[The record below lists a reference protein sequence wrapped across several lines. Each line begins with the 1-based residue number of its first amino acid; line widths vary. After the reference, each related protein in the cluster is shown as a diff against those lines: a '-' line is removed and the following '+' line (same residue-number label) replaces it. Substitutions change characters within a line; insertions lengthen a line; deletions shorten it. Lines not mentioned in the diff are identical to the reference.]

1 MQKRGV
7 LPRQSF
13 PSKWLSLQFLGLG
26 VDSLGDD
33 RTLVLGVCVGLRV
46 SLLGVSSA
54 LDIPWGSN
62 SLLSE
67 SMKVYCKCV
76 CLFVHTCM
84 YVFERMKL
92 FRQVRELQH
101 QLVHHYFLDSLQSTH
116 KLRVKM
122 KAVGVGLYDLLSYE
136 YYYIVSGK
144 HLSLLKWPPSNF
156 DSFVVFRGCPCN
168 HPLC

>member
-1 MQKRGV
+1 MQLCQTFGRAVLQDYWTNKDQYNLLLHKQRHKLSSLLSVHHLYGIISRGFMHKRGV
-7 LPRQSF
+7 LPRKPF

-67 SMKVYCKCV
+67 SMKVYCKRVCV
-76 CLFVHTCM
+76 FVQTCM
-84 YVFERMKL
+84 YT
-92 FRQVRELQH
+92 REWSCCVKWESFNTNRYITIPGIL
-101 QLVHHYFLDSLQSTH
+101 YSLHT
-116 KLRVKM
+116 
-122 KAVGVGLYDLLSYE
+122 
-136 YYYIVSGK
+136 
-144 HLSLLKWPPSNF
+144 N
-156 DSFVVFRGCPCN
+156 
-168 HPLC
+168 